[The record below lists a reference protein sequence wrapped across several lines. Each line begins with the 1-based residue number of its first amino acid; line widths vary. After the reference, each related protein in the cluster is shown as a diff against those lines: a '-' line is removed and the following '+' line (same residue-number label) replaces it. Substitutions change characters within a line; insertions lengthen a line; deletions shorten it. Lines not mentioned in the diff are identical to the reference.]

1 MPQLPLRAGR
11 ARRAVFALVA
21 TFAATVVFAAFSSPA
36 ARADDK
42 PSKGKAPSPTRGL
55 RYATLAPD
63 GKTVAFT
70 WRGDIWTVSTDN
82 PQLAHRLTIHEAQD
96 TIPRISPDGKQ
107 IAFSSQRSGGYDIYV
122 MPIEGGEPQRVTQH
136 SSAAILC
143 DWSPDGKYLLFAS
156 NRDPGRYQLNLY
168 EVAASGGTPR
178 AITVDGGR
186 DGSYSPDGKTI
197 VYARGFNTIYQDN
210 YEGTGNYDLYTVA
223 REGGIP
229 TALTSTLGNE
239 RNPFFSQDGST
250 IWFVAEE
257 KGVANFYAMPAAGGE
272 RRQVSTWT
280 GLDVQRPDLAW
291 DGKTAVFERGA
302 RIHIADL
309 TQDKPE
315 AKLLPFVV
323 RGDVRHSGITERTI
337 TSGAQH
343 VHTSGDASRLVFSA
357 FGDIWT
363 MPVGGGKAQRLTDG
377 APKDEWPRLSPD
389 GQWIAFQSDR
399 SGNSDIWVMDVRG
412 NNLKRLTDHPKDDF
426 FHTWSPDGRYLAFS
440 SERSGNRDIWRLDV
454 RSGELKQLTNH
465 KEADDDPCWSPDG
478 QKIAFDSGREG
489 TQAVY
494 VMDADGGNVRRISRG
509 SAFFQVPTWSP
520 DGNMIAFEA
529 FNPAAGAS
537 GGLYVASAQG
547 GESMQISRDGSGACW
562 SPRGDSIFF
571 SVGTDGAEQIYKV
584 PAPKSIENRTRVPFL
599 AEIEVDQRKEL
610 EQLFDEAWTKMR
622 DGFYDPKMHGVDWN
636 AMRAKYR
643 DIAIEAEDKGEFQ
656 NVISQMLAELNAS
669 HLGIYGGSRPSNAV
683 PERAVASG
691 YLGADLAQK
700 PGPNGGRVITSLLAN
715 GPAAQARLRVGDEI
729 VAIGKTSLAK
739 GSMDAALSG
748 QVGKKVVIT
757 YRPITGD
764 GVGDETKT
772 EITPTDARSIAELVH
787 RDWISG
793 NVKKVR
799 EGGKGALAYIHL
811 DAMNPANLSRFQ
823 ATIGQLNL
831 SKRIQGLVLDVRENG
846 GGNIHNQLMEIL
858 SARPYAQVQP
868 RGAPRKI
875 PQPALYWDKPVV
887 VLINERSFSDAEVF
901 PYCFQ
906 ALKRGKIVG
915 VPTPGGVIGTNDIQ
929 LSDGSTFRIPR
940 VGYYGMDGT
949 NLEGYGVKPDIIVVE
964 TPEDRVK
971 GRDPQLEKAIEVAL
985 AEIAE
990 AKAAAKAPA
999 PKPTTGPKPDKP
1011 DTDTATPGPKPAT
1024 PDDAPAGERTPGPLD
1039 PLADAVKG
1047 EWARYRM
1054 RPPGSQEDTILKLEV
1069 TDVNEDEVSL
1079 AGEVES
1085 GPAFPMPLP
1094 DRLPNRD
1101 LLTAIRVMGEVAS
1114 HEVGRARVGDAE
1126 ADVVSVALAAMGT
1139 RLTLR
1144 FSNAV
1149 PGWGLVDARLGDTV
1163 VMEAVE
1169 WGSPEVAEAPP
1180 QPQPVPEPEPKPE
1193 PTPEPQPTPE
1203 PTPTPA
1209 PKPEPVPDSEAPP
1222 SRPGPRPAGDDQELP
1237 DMANPLADAVVG
1249 EWARWRQVIQGQ
1261 ETIVEQRVVEVHED
1275 TVVLE
1280 SIVKVGD
1287 EEVRGARMERPRTA
1301 NPLRFGGRG
1310 GGGAVEVSEGTVEAA
1325 GRTWECVIV
1334 TRTMRRG
1341 RVMKRWIAKDAP
1353 VTGVVREERDG
1364 EVVRELVAS
1373 GTTPGGA

>member
-1 MPQLPLRAGR
+1 MPQRPLRAGR

-537 GGLYVASAQG
+537 GASVAAACTAAF
-547 GESMQISRDGSGACW
+547 SGAA
-562 SPRGDSIFF
+562 SPFRIADSCSMSCVVSAAPSPPSLTF
-571 SVGTDGAEQIYKV
+571 STMPSSVSRHANSTSV
-584 PAPKSIENRTRVPFL
+584 TRV
-599 AEIEVDQRKEL
+599 
-610 EQLFDEAWTKMR
+610 
-622 DGFYDPKMHGVDWN
+622 
-636 AMRAKYR
+636 
-643 DIAIEAEDKGEFQ
+643 
-656 NVISQMLAELNAS
+656 
-669 HLGIYGGSRPSNAV
+669 
-683 PERAVASG
+683 
-691 YLGADLAQK
+691 
-700 PGPNGGRVITSLLAN
+700 
-715 GPAAQARLRVGDEI
+715 
-729 VAIGKTSLAK
+729 
-739 GSMDAALSG
+739 
-748 QVGKKVVIT
+748 
-757 YRPITGD
+757 
-764 GVGDETKT
+764 
-772 EITPTDARSIAELVH
+772 
-787 RDWISG
+787 
-793 NVKKVR
+793 
-799 EGGKGALAYIHL
+799 
-811 DAMNPANLSRFQ
+811 
-823 ATIGQLNL
+823 
-831 SKRIQGLVLDVRENG
+831 
-846 GGNIHNQLMEIL
+846 
-858 SARPYAQVQP
+858 
-868 RGAPRKI
+868 
-875 PQPALYWDKPVV
+875 
-887 VLINERSFSDAEVF
+887 
-901 PYCFQ
+901 
-906 ALKRGKIVG
+906 
-915 VPTPGGVIGTNDIQ
+915 
-929 LSDGSTFRIPR
+929 
-940 VGYYGMDGT
+940 
-949 NLEGYGVKPDIIVVE
+949 
-964 TPEDRVK
+964 
-971 GRDPQLEKAIEVAL
+971 
-985 AEIAE
+985 
-990 AKAAAKAPA
+990 
-999 PKPTTGPKPDKP
+999 
-1011 DTDTATPGPKPAT
+1011 
-1024 PDDAPAGERTPGPLD
+1024 
-1039 PLADAVKG
+1039 
-1047 EWARYRM
+1047 
-1054 RPPGSQEDTILKLEV
+1054 
-1069 TDVNEDEVSL
+1069 
-1079 AGEVES
+1079 
-1085 GPAFPMPLP
+1085 
-1094 DRLPNRD
+1094 
-1101 LLTAIRVMGEVAS
+1101 VMG
-1114 HEVGRARVGDAE
+1114 
-1126 ADVVSVALAAMGT
+1126 
-1139 RLTLR
+1139 
-1144 FSNAV
+1144 
-1149 PGWGLVDARLGDTV
+1149 
-1163 VMEAVE
+1163 
-1169 WGSPEVAEAPP
+1169 
-1180 QPQPVPEPEPKPE
+1180 
-1193 PTPEPQPTPE
+1193 
-1203 PTPTPA
+1203 
-1209 PKPEPVPDSEAPP
+1209 APP
-1222 SRPGPRPAGDDQELP
+1222 SRSEERTSSMRWVRPAILSKPMVALMPFSECATRKIVFRASAGSSGARSRSRIEAFRDWRFSRLSSRNRPRYSCISNVGPPISGAVWHANYRFEGGLLSVRMVHVSGWTPTLLETVIGPARSGFSHGIDSYDLP
-1237 DMANPLADAVVG
+1237 ERSGCRRDA
-1249 EWARWRQVIQGQ
+1249 
-1261 ETIVEQRVVEVHED
+1261 
-1275 TVVLE
+1275 LE
-1280 SIVKVGD
+1280 CPGGG
-1287 EEVRGARMERPRTA
+1287 VRG
-1301 NPLRFGGRG
+1301 
-1310 GGGAVEVSEGTVEAA
+1310 
-1325 GRTWECVIV
+1325 
-1334 TRTMRRG
+1334 
-1341 RVMKRWIAKDAP
+1341 
-1353 VTGVVREERDG
+1353 
-1364 EVVRELVAS
+1364 
-1373 GTTPGGA
+1373 